1 MDFTV
6 NDHNIFA
13 IVFVTFM
20 ASALLVPIVRK
31 TAIHIGALDI
41 PNKRKVHH
49 HPIPRL
55 GGLAVFFSFLLG
67 YMLYA
72 RSSIQMLSIL
82 IGGFIIIVMGMVDD
96 IKPIR
101 ARYKFLMQIVAA
113 AVVAIYGG
121 MLFNDISMFGIDLT
135 FPYPLNYVITIIFI
149 VAITNAINLID
160 GIDGLSSGIASIY
173 FLTIAIIAVIL
184 NKFNGLD
191 ITLSLIMLGA
201 TLGFLLH
208 NFPPASIFLGD
219 TGSNFIGFMISV
231 IALVGFKT
239 ATISSLIV
247 PLVILAIPITDTLL
261 AIFRRLLKGEN
272 IAQADKEHLHHQ
284 LLNMKFSTRKTVLI
298 IYMIDIL
305 FALVSIF
312 YVLGDDKIALLI
324 YLFLMVCL
332 LFLVLKTNILF
343 DHKKK

>member
-1 MDFTV
+1 MEFTV

-13 IVFVTFM
+13 IVFVTFV
-20 ASALLVPIVRK
+20 ASALFVPMVRK
-31 TAIHIGALDI
+31 TAIHIGAIDI

-49 HPIPRL
+49 KPIPRL

-101 ARYKFLMQIVAA
+101 ARYKFIMQLIAA
-113 AVVAIYGG
+113 SVVAIYGQ
-121 MLFNDISMFGIDLT
+121 MLFNKLSIFGVTLT
-135 FPYPLNYVITIIFI
+135 FPSPLNYIITILFI
-149 VAITNAINLID
+149 VSITNAINLID

-173 FLTIAIIAVIL
+173 FLTIAVIAVIL

-231 IALVGFKT
+231 IALVG
-239 ATISSLIV
+239 
-247 PLVILAIPITDTLL
+247 D
-261 AIFRRLLKGEN
+261 
-272 IAQADKEHLHHQ
+272 
-284 LLNMKFSTRKTVLI
+284 RKSV
-298 IYMIDIL
+298 
-305 FALVSIF
+305 V
-312 YVLGDDKIALLI
+312 
-324 YLFLMVCL
+324 
-332 LFLVLKTNILF
+332 
-343 DHKKK
+343 